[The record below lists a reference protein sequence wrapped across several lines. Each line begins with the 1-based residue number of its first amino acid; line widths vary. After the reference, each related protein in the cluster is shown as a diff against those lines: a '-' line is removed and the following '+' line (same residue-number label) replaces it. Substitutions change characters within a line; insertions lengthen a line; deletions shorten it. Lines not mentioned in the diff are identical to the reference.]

1 VFDQVLFSTVYGVQI
16 PNTDGRAGM
25 AAIVPT
31 VTLEDFNL
39 KGLAASFIKN
49 LPQYAV
55 PIFLRFKSN
64 LSTTATFKLKKGKLK
79 QENIDLEK
87 IDDALYIM
95 LPNESEYV
103 PLTNEIYEN
112 IQNGQYKF

>member
-1 VFDQVLFSTVYGVQI
+1 MFDHVLFSTVYGVQI

-25 AAIVPT
+25 LAIVPT
-31 VTLEDFNL
+31 VNLEDFNL
-39 KGLAASFIKN
+39 KGLAASFSKN
-49 LPQYAV
+49 LPHYAV

-79 QENIDLEK
+79 QENIDIEK
-87 IDDALYIM
+87 IEDSLYVM
-95 LPNESEYV
+95 LPGESEYK
-103 PLTNEIYEN
+103 PLTREIYEN